1 MKIFVT
7 GGAGYIGSHTIVE
20 LLKNNYDV
28 ITIDNLCNSSK
39 IALDRVKKFTG
50 KNIKFYKCDLKD
62 KSSVNSIFANNS
74 IDAVIHFAGLK
85 SLAESIIHPENIT
98 AIMFLEAKPTR
109 VHEEANVKKL
119 VFSSSASIYGEK
131 NRSPLKSTW

>member
-39 IALDRVKKFTG
+39 IALDRVKKITG
-50 KNIKFYKCDLKD
+50 KNIKFYKCDLKI
-62 KSSVNSIFANNS
+62 KVRLTVYLQTILLMRTLCWFKIISRINNIS
-74 IDAVIHFAGLK
+74 RKYYRNNVLGSKNL
-85 SLAESIIHPENIT
+85 
-98 AIMFLEAKPTR
+98 LECMKKF
-109 VHEEANVKKL
+109 NVKKL

-131 NRSPLKSTW
+131 MTSF